1 MTAPTSTS
9 TGVWPSSS
17 RSIGSCTPRMC
28 TRSSTRRF
36 RIAAWRPAARRKP
49 AASDMTTNEK
59 IRAIAKSGEASPKCL
74 PITAVRPMTIAL
86 WLLGIPPVSART
98 RRLRLL
104 WRTDVNVT
112 LATWQIVQARIGA
125 TRYLNSAIVRRGRRL
140 SSSAPRGGSPRRP
153 EAASHVRGQPPARRA
168 GLCRRPG
175 ARLFAQGPPA
185 ALRRLA
191 RSCRSSHGRGDAAQ
205 DAVDESTR
213 LVAREG
219 LGELYRFV
227 DRGLGGHA
235 SVDRDLVHGDPEHD
249 PVDLG
254 HLLELPVIR
263 RFAEDGVELR
273 AVGEHA
279 AHELARK
286 SRDVSGRGALGGV
299 VVQDLLGIVVGGLQL
314 EQDFQRQLP
323 GLVAFPQ
330 AVPP

>member
-1 MTAPTSTS
+1 
-9 TGVWPSSS
+9 
-17 RSIGSCTPRMC
+17 
-28 TRSSTRRF
+28 
-36 RIAAWRPAARRKP
+36 
-49 AASDMTTNEK
+49 MTTNEK
-59 IRAIAKSGEASPKCL
+59 IRAIANSGESRWEYL
-74 PITAVRPMTIAL
+74 PTAVARPATMAL

-98 RRLRLL
+98 RRFSLCCRIE
-104 WRTDVNVT
+104 VSVT
-112 LATWQIVQARIGA
+112 LATWQIVQATIGA
-125 TRYLNSAIVRRGRRL
+125 SRYFNPAIVRRGRRL
-140 SSSAPRGGSPRRP
+140 ASSRSRAASRRRP
-153 EAASHVRGQPPARRA
+153 GAASHVRGQPPARRA

-175 ARLFAQGPPA
+175 ARLFARGPPA

-205 DAVDESTR
+205 DAVDEPTR

-227 DRGLGGHA
+227 DSGLGGHA

-254 HLLELPVIR
+254 HLLELPVVR
-263 RFAEDGVELR
+263 RFTEDGVELR

-314 EQDFQRQLP
+314 KQDFQRQLP

-330 AVPP
+330 SGSALVREGDAGDEDVHLADLEPEHPLGRFNDVALDRARYVGQLRF